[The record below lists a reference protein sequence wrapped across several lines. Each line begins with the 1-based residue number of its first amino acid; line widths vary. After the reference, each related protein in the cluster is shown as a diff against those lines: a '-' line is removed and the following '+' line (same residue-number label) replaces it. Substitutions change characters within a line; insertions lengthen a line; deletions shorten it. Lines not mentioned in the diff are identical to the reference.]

1 VTVSSATS
9 ADLAAIVTKLR
20 AAGCVFA
27 EDEARLLA
35 ASARTPADLAAMV
48 DRRVSGSPLEH
59 VLGWADFCGLRIAIS
74 DGVFV
79 PRRRSEFLVRQA
91 VAVAVALTEA
101 SARAGA
107 ESGTEAGAESRAEAF
122 APAAACTAGQP
133 GQEQHRRPV
142 IADLCCGS
150 GAIGIAVAAALS
162 GAELYATDIE
172 PAAVACARQNIAKAG
187 GRVYEGDLYDP
198 LPASLR
204 GRIDILVVNAPY
216 VPTSEI
222 ALLPAEARLHEP
234 AIALDGGSDG
244 VDVHRR
250 VAAAAPGWL
259 APDGSLLIETSDRQA
274 TTTAAAMTA
283 SGLVPAI
290 TRDDDLDATVVIGSQ
305 DRQRRR

>member
-1 VTVSSATS
+1 VTVSSA
-9 ADLAAIVTKLR
+9 APAGLAAIVTRLR

-35 ASARTPADLAAMV
+35 ATAKTPADLAAMV

-91 VAVAVALTEA
+91 VVAAVALTEA
-101 SARAGA
+101 
-107 ESGTEAGAESRAEAF
+107 
-122 APAAACTAGQP
+122 AGQS
-133 GQEQHRRPV
+133 GREQHRRPV

-150 GAIGIAVAAALS
+150 GAIGIAVASALT

-187 GRVYEGDLYDP
+187 GHVYQGDLYDP

-216 VPTSEI
+216 VPASEI
-222 ALLPAEARLHEP
+222 ALMPPEARLHEP

-290 TRDDDLDATVVIGSQ
+290 TRDDDLDTTVVIGSQ
-305 DRQRRR
+305 ERQRRR